1 MRRRTIRHWLAG
13 AAVVALS
20 LVSVSATSVP
30 PELTALPAGAGAVAS
45 LDAGTNAISRGS
57 YDEAVKRLT
66 IAIDSGS
73 LSGEALALAYH
84 HRGIANQKLGQ
95 TGSAIFDYTNAIKL
109 NALPKEALARAYY
122 NRGLAV
128 SMSGDRVGAE
138 RDYSEA
144 IDLAP
149 DYAAAYHNRA
159 NLERERADYPT
170 AIRDYSEAL
179 AHLEGEKRK
188 LPLYGRALAY
198 EKSGDAAA
206 ATADLRQAL
215 AIDPGY
221 QPARMRLAALAPDAN
236 RMAGTTSG
244 DDDIVTGSIAPGGG
258 KFEVGANG
266 GWRTMAVRFGDNS
279 LPDPSPKSDPAAPL
293 QTASLR
299 PIDMVPAP
307 VADDASPA
315 AVQTAAVDAKAPV
328 AQAAASS
335 PGRYRLQLGAFR
347 APDVAAKAWDSISR
361 KHGDLVASLDHSVET
376 ADLGPRGT
384 YYRLQAGAFETA
396 SDAKSQC
403 AALAASR
410 VDCIVVAR

>member
-30 PELTALPAGAGAVAS
+30 PELTALPAGAAAS

-57 YDEAVKRLT
+57 YEEAVHRLT
-66 IAIDSGS
+66 FAIDSGS

-109 NALPKEALARAYY
+109 NALPKGALARAYY

-170 AIRDYSEAL
+170 AIRDYSAAL

-206 ATADLRQAL
+206 AVADLQQAL

-221 QPARMRLAALAPDAN
+221 QPARMHLAALAPDAS
-236 RMAGTTSG
+236 RMAENAS

-258 KFEVGANG
+258 RFEVGANGG

-279 LPDPSPKSDPAAPL
+279 LLDPSPKSAPAAPL

-307 VADDASPA
+307 VADDATPA

-328 AQAAASS
+328 ARPSASS
-335 PGRYRLQLGAFR
+335 SGHYRLQLGAFR

-361 KHGDLVASLDHSVET
+361 KHGDLVTSLDHSVEM
-376 ADLGPRGT
+376 ADLGPKGT